1 VFNGRREYKQ
11 CRAGMDAK
19 PEASSFSLQRDKTI
33 EGKTPLNKFF
43 DANHGFCVYIYALKQ
58 AQWFST
64 GTPEEMP

>member
-1 VFNGRREYKQ
+1 
-11 CRAGMDAK
+11 MDAK